1 MKKFAGLALVGVGA
15 MVATTAAP
23 SRAAFK
29 TSISGNFQY
38 TNMQYWCDNG
48 TPNFSFSYRTLNKT
62 EAKVTFTASGYRP
75 LVTTDVKPYTSGGS
89 IQSVTK
95 VPGRSITVHAVG
107 STTGSSFNVSG
118 TVPTSCAGLPTK
130 QPVMDWGTAGQ
141 PTAQPVPTT
150 TSPSPT
156 TTSPK
161 PTTSTTAPKPTST
174 TTSPMP
180 TSSAPTSTAGPKVET
195 DRVAPQSN
203 NTAALAVGIGAFA
216 IVAAGGTV
224 AVRRG
229 RK

>member
-23 SRAAFK
+23 SQAAFR

-75 LVTTDVKPYTSGGS
+75 LERTNVSPYTSGGS
-89 IQSVTK
+89 IKSLTR
-95 VPGRSITVHAVG
+95 VPGRSITVHAAG

-118 TVPTSCAGLPTK
+118 KVPTSCAGLPTT
-130 QPVMDWGTAGQ
+130 QPVMNWASAGT
-141 PTAQPVPTT
+141 PTAEPVPTS

-156 TTSPK
+156 STTTTTS
-161 PTTSTTAPKPTST
+161 PTST

-180 TSSAPTSTAGPKVET
+180 TSSASTSTAGPKVET
-195 DRVAPQSN
+195 DRVAPQSD
-203 NTAALAVGIGAFA
+203 NTAALAAGLGAFA
-216 IVAAGGTV
+216 IVAAGGTI